1 VEVLDRATCVELL
14 RKVAIGRVAWAT
26 VSGDAVVVPVNFVVV
41 DNSVVFRTAEGHK
54 LDAVLEGRRICFEA
68 DDVEPALQAG
78 WSVLVQGHP
87 EVVSDPDELR
97 RLELLPLSPWDP
109 APKPFF
115 VRIRADE
122 VTGRRLALRAGG
134 VTVEHQDDTE

>member
-97 RLELLPLSPWDP
+97 RLELLPLS
-109 APKPFF
+109 
-115 VRIRADE
+115 RIRRPSPSSSGSGLMRSLA
-122 VTGRRLALRAGG
+122 VALRSEP
-134 VTVEHQDDTE
+134 VE